1 MTNLVI
7 VESPTKA
14 KTLTKILDNTKV
26 LSTKGHFL
34 ELNDKWLTREQREEG
49 WPVQGV
55 DHNFNPDWKY
65 KSGTS
70 SIIKD
75 IKSAAKKADEIFI
88 ATDPDREGEGIGYHV
103 QELLLESGVPEKKIK
118 RSTFHEITEIAVKKS
133 MENAESINMPMVD
146 AFIARRILD
155 RIAGFIV
162 SKKLNSFL
170 RLSPLSAGRVQSPT
184 LKLVTD
190 REDEINAFVPEEF
203 WNIRASFY
211 AKSKNFEAQ
220 LFKIP
225 GLSEKDFKINNSNEA
240 LEIENKIKTVKFSI
254 ESRKVTKRSSKPSAP
269 YTTSTLQQDSSNRLS
284 MSPSRTMSIAQELF
298 EGVDGQEGLI
308 TYMRTDSPT
317 LSNEAMKDIQK
328 NIINSYGKNYF
339 EKRIYS
345 AKVANAQEAHEAIR
359 PTSISRTPDSMKN
372 TLNENQFKLYQLIWN
387 RTVASQMPNSITEK
401 TTLITSSSK
410 NEDGFKF
417 KSEADKLVFDG
428 FKKLIKSNEK
438 YFELPDLNENEK
450 VELVDLEKEQR
461 FTRGPGR
468 YSQASLIK
476 KMEEIGIGRPSTYAS
491 TISLLTNRT
500 YVFSINRAV
509 WGSPLGYAV
518 SNSLNFY
525 FLNNFMD
532 FNFTK
537 KMEDDLD
544 KISNGQL
551 NRQKFTKDFYESLL
565 DPVEKMVKDS
575 NEKDWDPYNR
585 KALSNFLGLPIE
597 MHPYNLIPTT
607 ILCSKEKPAINIRT
621 GEEFTEND
629 PPLEVATEKEIIRET
644 DKNNGDF
651 LMRAIRNKKDGKYFL
666 ASKIGENSIYAD
678 ISAWAGRG
686 RKREYALDKLK
697 ESINDLS

>member
-1 MTNLVI
+1 MADLVI

-14 KTLTKILDNTKV
+14 KTLTKILDNTIV

-34 ELNDKWLTREQREEG
+34 ELNNKWLTKEQREEG

-55 DHNFNPDWKY
+55 DNNFDPDWKL

-75 IKSAAKKADEIFI
+75 IKNAAIKADQIYI

-103 QELLLESGVPEKKIK
+103 QELLLETGIPEKNIK
-118 RSTFHEITEIAVKKS
+118 RSTFHEITEAAVKHS
-133 MENAESINMPMVD
+133 MKNADKINMPMVD
-146 AFIARRILD
+146 AFIARRVLD

-190 REDEINAFVPEEF
+190 REDEINSFIPEEF
-203 WNIRASFY
+203 WNINASFS
-211 AKSKNFEAQ
+211 AKSKKFDAQ
-220 LFKIP
+220 LFKLP
-225 GLSEKDFKINNSNEA
+225 EKLEKDFKISNADQA
-240 LEIENKIKTVKFSI
+240 LEIENKIKSSKFTI
-254 ESRKVTKRSSKPSAP
+254 ESIKVANRSSKPSAP
-269 YTTSTLQQDSSNRLS
+269 YTTSTLQQDASNRLS
-284 MSPSRTMSIAQELF
+284 MSPSNTMSNAQELF

-317 LSNEAMKDIQK
+317 LSNDAMDDIEK
-328 NIINSYGKNYF
+328 HIINNYGQNYMK
-339 EKRIYS
+339 KRKYS

-359 PTSISRTPDSMKN
+359 PTSISRTPESIKSL
-372 TLNENQFKLYQLIWN
+372 LNEYQFKLYQLIWN
-387 RTVASQMPNSITEK
+387 RTVASQMANSLTKK

-410 NEDGFKF
+410 REDGYKF

-428 FKKLIKSNEK
+428 YKKLVKSNEK
-438 YFELPDLNENEK
+438 YYDLPDLKENED
-450 VELVDLEKEQR
+450 VDLINLDKEQK

-491 TISLLTNRT
+491 TISLLNNRT

-518 SNSLNFY
+518 SNSLNYY

-532 FNFTK
+532 YNFTK

-544 KISNGQL
+544 KISNGKL
-551 NRQKFTKDFYESLL
+551 NRQKFTKDFYESLI
-565 DPVEKMVKDS
+565 DPVEQMVKDS
-575 NEKDWDPYNR
+575 NKENWDPYDK
-585 KALSNFLGLPIE
+585 KALSDFLNLSSE
-597 MHPYNLIPTT
+597 MVPYNLIPTT
-607 ILCSKEKPAINIRT
+607 ILCSKKKPAINIRT
-621 GEEFTEND
+621 GVEFTEND
-629 PPLEVATEKEIIRET
+629 PPLEVATEEEIKREI
-644 DKNNGDF
+644 DKNNGDY

-666 ASKIGENSIYAD
+666 ASKINENNVYAD

-686 RKREYALDKLK
+686 RRREYALNKLK
-697 ESINDLS
+697 DSISELN